1 MKKLRKMFVLMGTVT
16 LMVNFCS
23 FNILAEDGIKQVSE
37 VQTINPRSGNV
48 YYKYKIINGKKYKR
62 LWSADKNAWV
72 DPILDIS
79 IGCNE
84 IGVVKEVKYA
94 SLTMP
99 FYVIKGDN
107 YVRKKT
113 DWNKEKM

>member
-1 MKKLRKMFVLMGTVT
+1 MKLV
-16 LMVNFCS
+16 
-23 FNILAEDGIKQVSE
+23 
-37 VQTINPRSGNV
+37 
-48 YYKYKIINGKKYKR
+48 
-62 LWSADKNAWV
+62 
-72 DPILDIS
+72 
-79 IGCNE
+79 
-84 IGVVKEVKYA
+84 VVKEVKYA

>member
-1 MKKLRKMFVLMGTVT
+1 MG
-16 LMVNFCS
+16 
-23 FNILAEDGIKQVSE
+23 
-37 VQTINPRSGNV
+37 
-48 YYKYKIINGKKYKR
+48 
-62 LWSADKNAWV
+62 W
-72 DPILDIS
+72 PILDIS

-107 YVRKKT
+107 YVRKKQIGIKKRCKINYGFDFEEEFQHWIYVT
-113 DWNKEKM
+113 GAGWGI